1 MNVKLVV
8 LNNLS
13 RNINVCVLT
22 TLRVNVVGIL
32 RKRIQINLFCSKNR
46 CTSAMSI
53 SILYV

>member
-22 TLRVNVVGIL
+22 TIRVNVVGIL
-32 RKRIQINLFCSKNR
+32 RKRIQIN
-46 CTSAMSI
+46 
-53 SILYV
+53 